1 MSGTIPKRN
10 SFHHKTQIKMNK
22 SDFIR
27 EEDFFFFLIIWER
40 NLGGKMIQLIWGSRE
55 STNRCVA
62 EEKINQATIFY

>member
-27 EEDFFFFLIIWER
+27 EEEFFFFFIFDHLR
-40 NLGGKMIQLIWGSRE
+40 KKLRGKTIQLI
-55 STNRCVA
+55 
-62 EEKINQATIFY
+62 